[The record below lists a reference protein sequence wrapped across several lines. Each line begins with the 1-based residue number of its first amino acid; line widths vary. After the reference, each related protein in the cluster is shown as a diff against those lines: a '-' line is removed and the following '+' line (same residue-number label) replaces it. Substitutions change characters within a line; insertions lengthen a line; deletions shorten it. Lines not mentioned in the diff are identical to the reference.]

1 VAQRQSG
8 VSLPLPPL
16 GENRL
21 ARRSPMA
28 LCGPAAPH
36 WGHFA
41 KDVDPDAARP
51 GTRWPGATHGVCASA
66 PRVEYALTPLGK
78 TLGEPLAALIRCRGK
93 EGCCVVVEAGLAGRS
108 GAQKQAIMAEPGQM
122 EGKNVRTL
130 KRDVGCHN
138 GCTSDQD
145 RAKPGRA
152 HAFQKSLA

>member
-1 VAQRQSG
+1 MQ
-8 VSLPLPPL
+8 
-16 GENRL
+16 
-21 ARRSPMA
+21 AR
-28 LCGPAAPH
+28 
-36 WGHFA
+36 
-41 KDVDPDAARP
+41 
-51 GTRWPGATHGVCASA
+51 
-66 PRVEYALTPLGK
+66 
-78 TLGEPLAALIRCRGK
+78 AALRHRCVPRGHPASQTSRGK